1 MLGPLV
7 DSCFCFLSTEHMSRE
22 VTQVFEIK
30 KKMREKMKLL
40 KIEFAFQVESK
51 VKSKVK
57 SKKQSKVTVW
67 VGTFKHVKKKQ
78 QVSDFLQYLDTRRTK
93 ISHYMIQIGFEM
105 LLLSQ
110 ILLLTLLQLQLQ
122 LLLQVSES
130 LCSCCCSS
138 CCSTGSQQFTILKS
152 ICVKYVVFLSSL
164 YTNIKKKSCIY
175 YFLASPFKV

>member
-1 MLGPLV
+1 
-7 DSCFCFLSTEHMSRE
+7 
-22 VTQVFEIK
+22 
-30 KKMREKMKLL
+30 MKLL

-122 LLLQVSES
+122 LLLQVSDL

-138 CCSTGSQQFTILKS
+138 CCSLVPVVSSLLFGNQLVSNMWYFCLHCIQILKKNHLPT
-152 ICVKYVVFLSSL
+152 IF
-164 YTNIKKKSCIY
+164 
-175 YFLASPFKV
+175 

>member
-122 LLLQVSES
+122 LLLQVSVS
-130 LCSCCCSS
+130 LCSFCCSS
-138 CCSTGSQQFTILKS
+138 CCSMVPVVSS
-152 ICVKYVVFLSSL
+152 I
-164 YTNIKKKSCIY
+164 
-175 YFLASPFKV
+175 PF